1 MKLPRRKF
9 LHLAAG
15 AAALLALPRVAS
27 ALDYPTRPVH
37 LLVGFAAGGPL
48 DTSARLI
55 GQWLSERLGQPFVI
69 ENRPGAGSN
78 LATEIVARAPPDG
91 YTLLEASAAN
101 AWNAALYDNLSF
113 NFIRDIALVAGVRR
127 AAGVMEVNPSVPVR
141 TVPEFIAYAKANPG
155 KINMATGGA
164 GSAPHLYGE
173 LFKMMAGVDLVTVN
187 YRGSAPALPDLI
199 AGQVQVMFDVVISSI
214 GHIRAGK
221 LRPLGVTTTARL
233 DVLPDVPPISDCLP
247 GYDASSWDGIGAPAN
262 TAPEIVGILN
272 KQVNA
277 ALADP
282 TFKARLA
289 DLGAEPFAGSTAE
302 FGKFIVDYPEQR
314 GKVIR
319 AAGIKAE
326 RIPARARL
334 QVLHY
339 AYVRGF
345 LTRPNTRFHTAA
357 ILTLRSSLVSTRPAG
372 AVACRAPGRLQSRR
386 HRIPLPWPDRRAWHR
401 PRKVSCCKK
410 QPAGELRTRWRGEGQ
425 CQAPSL
431 IRRGPSAQ
439 TPSRR
444 GRSEI
449 SPMPRL
455 L

>member
-9 LHLAAG
+9 LHLAAS
-15 AAALLALPRVAS
+15 AAALPALPHVAS

-127 AAGVMEVNPSVPVR
+127 APGVMEVNPSVPVR

-173 LFKMMAGVDLVTVN
+173 LFKLMAGVDLVTVN

-221 LRPLGVTTTARL
+221 LRPLGVTTTTRL
-233 DVLPDVPPISDCLP
+233 EVLPDVPPISDFLP
-247 GYDASSWDGIGAPAN
+247 GYEASSWDGIGAPAN
-262 TAPEIVGILN
+262 TPLEIVGILN

-289 DLGAEPFAGSTAE
+289 DLGAEPFAGSPAE
-302 FGKFIVDYPEQR
+302 FGKFIVDYTEKW

-326 RIPARARL
+326 
-334 QVLHY
+334 
-339 AYVRGF
+339 
-345 LTRPNTRFHTAA
+345 
-357 ILTLRSSLVSTRPAG
+357 
-372 AVACRAPGRLQSRR
+372 
-386 HRIPLPWPDRRAWHR
+386 
-401 PRKVSCCKK
+401 
-410 QPAGELRTRWRGEGQ
+410 
-425 CQAPSL
+425 
-431 IRRGPSAQ
+431 
-439 TPSRR
+439 
-444 GRSEI
+444 
-449 SPMPRL
+449 
-455 L
+455 